1 MLGKLARAITVL
13 FFVTMI
19 AAYALT
25 AGQSEPAP
33 APAEQQVEYLF
44 T

>member
-19 AAYALT
+19 AVYALSVAKTET
-25 AGQSEPAP
+25 AAP
-33 APAEQQVEYLF
+33 QDDQQVYYVF

>member
-19 AAYALT
+19 AVYAL
-25 AGQSEPAP
+25 AVGKSEPAS
-33 APAEQQVEYLF
+33 AQDDQQVYYLV